1 MLNYMEYWTS
11 HGLSDQ
17 FTQVFQF
24 YILSH
29 NFLSK
34 YLINCFHIFFVGG
47 YETFSTKI
55 SCHFARFRAE

>member
-1 MLNYMEYWTS
+1 MLNYMEYWTP

-24 YILSH
+24 YTLSH
-29 NFLSK
+29 NVLSK

-55 SCHFARFRAE
+55 SNYFARFRA